1 MTDSFTQAQTG
12 PSAMP
17 EAMACPSGLLERF
30 RAECAMGQ
38 DLWVFGYASLLWR
51 PEFEAQE
58 QHRTQVWGWHRALK
72 MWSRL
77 NRGSPQSPGLVFAL
91 LPGGSCQGVVYRVAK
106 EQADEVLTRLWARE
120 MPMAVYTPCW
130 LSCAT
135 PHGPVKALAF
145 TLPRSSPS
153 FTGDLP
159 ADTYRQIFQQASG
172 RFGTT
177 LDYALQTYRSL
188 QAHGI
193 EDRALAA
200 LLRHAE

>member
-1 MTDSFTQAQTG
+1 MTDTLNAAAQRHPANSSSTAYQGPLLDQFRAQT
-12 PSAMP
+12 A
-17 EAMACPSGLLERF
+17 
-30 RAECAMGQ
+30 GQ

-58 QHRTQVWGWHRALK
+58 QHLTRVWGWHRALK

-77 NRGSPQSPGLVFAL
+77 NRGSPECPGLVFAL
-91 LPGGSCQGVVYRVAK
+91 LPGGSCQGVVYRVEK
-106 EQADEVLTRLWARE
+106 KQADEVLTRLWARE
-120 MPMAVYTPCW
+120 MPMDVYTPNW
-130 LSCAT
+130 LSCTT
-135 PHGPVKALAF
+135 PNGPVKALAF

-159 ADTYRQIFQQASG
+159 AETYQQIFRQASG

-177 LDYALQTYRSL
+177 RDYAQQTYRSL
-188 QAHGI
+188 QDHGI

-200 LLRHAE
+200 LLRHAT

>member
-1 MTDSFTQAQTG
+1 MTDTHADTTRAPATDMTPTHFKGDLLDHFRAQT
-12 PSAMP
+12 A
-17 EAMACPSGLLERF
+17 
-30 RAECAMGQ
+30 GQ

-58 QHRTQVWGWHRALK
+58 QHLSRVWGWHRALK

-77 NRGSPQSPGLVFAL
+77 NRGSPECPGLVFAL
-91 LPGGSCQGVVYRVAK
+91 LPGGSCQGVVYRVARD
-106 EQADEVLTRLWARE
+106 QADAVLVRLWERE
-120 MPMAVYTPCW
+120 MPMDVYTPSW
-130 LSCAT
+130 LPCAT
-135 PHGPVKALAF
+135 PQGTVRALAF

-153 FTGDLP
+153 YTGHLP
-159 ADTYRQIFQQASG
+159 AERYRQIFEQACG

-200 LLRHAE
+200 LLRHAD